1 MVPSTVINK
10 SSPGNDDN
18 DKGDDMLLIFINAH
32 AEIRVMLNKR
42 TIRIN
47 RIRNFILIFLLNLS
61 F

>member
-32 AEIRVMLNKR
+32 AEIRVMLNER

-47 RIRNFILIFLLNLS
+47 RIRNFILIFLLNLT